1 MTQPRFARRAR
12 QDILEI
18 TRWIARE
25 NRQAALGLRY
35 SLAQAAERLGQ
46 YPDCGAIRP
55 ELADAPIRFLV
66 LAGQPYI
73 LVYDSGLRPPLI
85 LRVLHGARD
94 LPDVLRDLG

>member
-1 MTQPRFARRAR
+1 VTRTRFAPRAR
-12 QDILEI
+12 QDVLEI

-35 SLAQAAERLGQ
+35 NLAQAAERLGQ
-46 YPDCGAIRP
+46 YPEYGAIRP

-73 LVYDSGLRPPLI
+73 LVYDSGVSPPLI

-94 LPDVLRDLG
+94 LPDVLRDIG